1 MSLFNRKRKNKSLDE
16 INAFTN
22 KSIPLHLEVQLAQSL
37 GITRNHMED
46 AIYALNIKTQLPK
59 SHTTLGIFMVA
70 DGMGGHMYG
79 DVASS
84 VAIQSTAA
92 SLHKTL
98 VGPLHDGQTEF
109 SDEAIATIL
118 EGALQTAHNTV
129 LEKVKGG
136 GTTLTVALVLNKKLY
151 FAHVGDSRLY
161 ITSPTK
167 PLKALTLDHSLVQRL
182 VELGQISQDD
192 ANDHPQRNV
201 LFRALG
207 QNEGFKADIGNIE
220 ITEPCTLL
228 LCSDGLWGLVNQ
240 ESLSKR
246 INDGGSYEKMVNS
259 LIEMANDAGGTDNIS
274 AILVKIS

>member
-1 MSLFNRKRKNKSLDE
+1 MSIFNRKRKDKSLDE
-16 INAFTN
+16 INAFSSET
-22 KSIPLHLEVQLAQSL
+22 IPLHLEVQLAQSL

-79 DVASS
+79 DIASS

-92 SLHKTL
+92 RLQKKL

-118 EGALQTAHNTV
+118 EDALQTAHHAV
-129 LEKVKGG
+129 LENVKGG
-136 GTTLTVALVLNKKLY
+136 GTTLTVALVLNKKLH

-161 ITSPTK
+161 ITSATK

-228 LCSDGLWGLVNQ
+228 LCSDGLWGLVNKD
-240 ESLSKR
+240 SLSKR

-274 AILVKIS
+274 AILVRIS

>member
-46 AIYALNIKTQLPK
+46 SIYALNIKTQLPK

>member
-1 MSLFNRKRKNKSLDE
+1 MSIFNRKRKDKSLDE
-16 INAFTN
+16 INAFT
-22 KSIPLHLEVQLAQSL
+22 SETIPLHLEVQLAQSL

-46 AIYALNIKTQLPK
+46 AIYALNIKNQLPK
-59 SHTTLGIFMVA
+59 SHATLGIFMVA

-79 DVASS
+79 DIASS

-92 SLHKTL
+92 RLQKKL

-118 EGALQTAHNTV
+118 EDALQTAHHAV
-129 LEKVKGG
+129 LENVKGG
-136 GTTLTVALVLNKKLY
+136 GTTLTVALVLNKKLH

-161 ITSPTK
+161 ITSATK

-207 QNEGFKADIGNIE
+207 QNEGFKADIGHIE

-228 LCSDGLWGLVNQ
+228 LCSDGLWGLVNKD
-240 ESLSKR
+240 SLSKR

-274 AILVKIS
+274 AILVRIS

>member
-1 MSLFNRKRKNKSLDE
+1 LSIFNRKRKDKSLDE
-16 INAFTN
+16 INAFSSET
-22 KSIPLHLEVQLAQSL
+22 IPLHLEVQLAQSL

-79 DVASS
+79 DIASS

-92 SLHKTL
+92 RLQKKL

-118 EGALQTAHNTV
+118 EDALQTAHHAV
-129 LEKVKGG
+129 LENVKGG
-136 GTTLTVALVLNKKLY
+136 GTTLTVALVLNKKLH

-161 ITSPTK
+161 ITSATK

-228 LCSDGLWGLVNQ
+228 LCSDGLWGLVNKD
-240 ESLSKR
+240 SLSKR

-274 AILVKIS
+274 AILVRIS

>member
-98 VGPLHDGQTEF
+98 VGPLHDGQTEL

-118 EGALQTAHNTV
+118 EGALQTAHNAV

-161 ITSPTK
+161 ITSATK

-182 VELGQISQDD
+182 VELGQISQED

>member
-1 MSLFNRKRKNKSLDE
+1 MSIFNRKRKDKSLDE
-16 INAFTN
+16 INAFSSET
-22 KSIPLHLEVQLAQSL
+22 IPLHLEVQLAQSL

-79 DVASS
+79 DIASS

-92 SLHKTL
+92 RLQKKL

-118 EGALQTAHNTV
+118 EDALQTAHHAV
-129 LEKVKGG
+129 LENVKGG
-136 GTTLTVALVLNKKLY
+136 GTTLTVALVLNKKLH

-161 ITSPTK
+161 ITSATK

-207 QNEGFKADIGNIE
+207 QNEGFKADIGHIE

>member
-1 MSLFNRKRKNKSLDE
+1 MSIFNRKRKDKSLDE
-16 INAFTN
+16 INAFSSET
-22 KSIPLHLEVQLAQSL
+22 IPLHLEVQLAQSL

-79 DVASS
+79 DIASS

-92 SLHKTL
+92 RLQKKL

-118 EGALQTAHNTV
+118 EDALQTAHHAV
-129 LEKVKGG
+129 LENVKGG
-136 GTTLTVALVLNKKLY
+136 GTTLTVALVLNKKLH

-161 ITSPTK
+161 ITSATK

-207 QNEGFKADIGNIE
+207 QNEGFKADIGHIE

-228 LCSDGLWGLVNQ
+228 LCSDGLWGLVNKD
-240 ESLSKR
+240 SLSKR

-274 AILVKIS
+274 AILVRIS

>member
-1 MSLFNRKRKNKSLDE
+1 MSIFNRKRKDKSLDE
-16 INAFTN
+16 INAFSSET
-22 KSIPLHLEVQLAQSL
+22 IPLHLEVQLAQSL

-79 DVASS
+79 DIASS

-92 SLHKTL
+92 RLQKKL

-118 EGALQTAHNTV
+118 EDALQTAHHAV
-129 LEKVKGG
+129 LENVKGG
-136 GTTLTVALVLNKKLY
+136 GTTLTVALVLNKQLH

-161 ITSPTK
+161 ITSATK

-228 LCSDGLWGLVNQ
+228 LCSDGLWGLVNKD
-240 ESLSKR
+240 SLSKR

-274 AILVKIS
+274 AILVRIS

>member
-98 VGPLHDGQTEF
+98 VGPLHDGQTEL

>member
-1 MSLFNRKRKNKSLDE
+1 LSLFNRKRKNKSLDE

-46 AIYALNIKTQLPK
+46 SIYALNIKTQLPK

-98 VGPLHDGQTEF
+98 VGPLHDGQTEL

>member
-98 VGPLHDGQTEF
+98 VGPLHDVQTEL

-118 EGALQTAHNTV
+118 EGALQTAHNAV

-161 ITSPTK
+161 ITSATK

-182 VELGQISQDD
+182 VELGQISQED

-246 INDGGSYEKMVNS
+246 INDGGSYENMVNS

>member
-1 MSLFNRKRKNKSLDE
+1 LSLFNRKRKNKSLDE

-46 AIYALNIKTQLPK
+46 SIYALNIKTQLPK

-98 VGPLHDGQTEF
+98 VGPLHDGQTEL

-129 LEKVKGG
+129 VEKVKGG

>member
-46 AIYALNIKTQLPK
+46 SIYALNIKTQLPK

-98 VGPLHDGQTEF
+98 VGPLHDGQTEL

-129 LEKVKGG
+129 VEKVKGG

>member
-46 AIYALNIKTQLPK
+46 SIYALNIKTQLPK

-98 VGPLHDGQTEF
+98 VGPLHDGQTEL

-161 ITSPTK
+161 ITSATK

-182 VELGQISQDD
+182 VELGQISQED

>member
-46 AIYALNIKTQLPK
+46 SIYALNIKTQLPK

-98 VGPLHDGQTEF
+98 VGPLHDGQTEL